1 MHLSTYSCIHT
12 RWLPECIPGKH
23 VTKTRHK
30 KIYLCVA
37 QTETRELQE
46 RLQLEKE
53 AWEENYKKK
62 HDTWLL
68 QKERELKEQVRKE
81 RDKEIEL
88 VIARLEEDSCATREE
103 SEKAMEMKMRSVCCS
118 LWGDFEFS
126 IQVLLWST

>member
-1 MHLSTYSCIHT
+1 M
-12 RWLPECIPGKH
+12 
-23 VTKTRHK
+23 
-30 KIYLCVA
+30 CVA

-88 VIARLEEDSCATREE
+88 VIARLEEDSCISREE
-103 SEKAMEMKMRSVCCS
+103 SEKALETKMRSVCCS
-118 LWGDFEFS
+118 L
-126 IQVLLWST
+126 

>member
-1 MHLSTYSCIHT
+1 
-12 RWLPECIPGKH
+12 
-23 VTKTRHK
+23 
-30 KIYLCVA
+30 LCVA

-118 LWGDFEFS
+118 L
-126 IQVLLWST
+126 